1 MSTDKIVTGEEIL
14 LIKRTNIVRSYK
26 SDSEGFKGMSYRL
39 YVLGGKAFA
48 VHQDDT
54 FHRALENGEIKT
66 IAITVTEEG
75 YALSNF
81 VSWKQAIAQR
91 GNQLAFDAL
100 TVESFK
106 GIKDLNSVPSL

>member
-14 LIKRTNIVRSYK
+14 LVKRTNIIRAYK
-26 SDSEGFKGMSYRL
+26 SESEGFKGLSYRL
-39 YVLGGKAFA
+39 YVLGDKAFA
-48 VHQDDT
+48 VHQDDP
-54 FHRALENGEIKT
+54 FHKALEDGAIKT

-81 VSWKQAIAQR
+81 VTWKQAIAQR

-106 GIKDLNSVPSL
+106 GVKDLTSIPTL